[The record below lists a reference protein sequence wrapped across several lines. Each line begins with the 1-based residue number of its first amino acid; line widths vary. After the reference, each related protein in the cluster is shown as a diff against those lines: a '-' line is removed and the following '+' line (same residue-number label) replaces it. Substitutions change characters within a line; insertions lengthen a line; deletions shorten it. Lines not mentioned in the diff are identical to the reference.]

1 MAKRPARASVA
12 LIGALACV
20 SVAFASPAVAGGRDV
35 DPFRGL
41 GAWIDVFDYVPAFQQ
56 LPGPVPVAAGTVD
69 DLAALGVETIY
80 LQAAIDDPREKGLI
94 VDRAR
99 VGAILRRAHEN
110 DVRVVAWYYPQLTDP
125 ARDRRRL
132 EAIIDFRADG
142 ESFDAIALDIESRLV
157 PDVTIRNQRLV
168 RLTRHVREQA
178 GDRAVGAILY
188 PAVQLEVIN
197 PLLWPEF
204 PYGKLDPNVDVWL
217 PMTYWTFRDGAYRDA
232 FTYTEESVRR
242 LRRNLE
248 DRDANVH
255 PIGGLGESALP
266 ADYEAFVRAA
276 REVDALGWSLY
287 DADTTA
293 TTAWRLLRDD
303 DS

>member
-1 MAKRPARASVA
+1 MAKRAARAFVA
-12 LIGALACV
+12 VIGALAC
-20 SVAFASPAVAGGRDV
+20 AAITFATPSGAADRNV
-35 DPFRGL
+35 DPFSGL

-56 LPGPVPVAAGTVD
+56 VPGPVPVAADTVD

-99 VGAILRRAHEN
+99 VGAILRRAHDY

-125 ARDRRRL
+125 ARDRDRL
-132 EAIIDFRADG
+132 EAIIDFRSSG

-157 PDVTIRNQRLV
+157 PDLTIRNQRLV
-168 RLTRHVREQA
+168 RFTRHAREQA
-178 GDRAVGAILY
+178 GDRAVGAIVY

-204 PYGKLDPNVDVWL
+204 PYEKLDPNVDVWL
-217 PMTYWTFRDGAYRDA
+217 PMTYWTFRDGTYRDA
-232 FTYTEESVRR
+232 FNYTEESVRR
-242 LRRNLE
+242 LRRNLK
-248 DRDANVH
+248 DREAEVH
-255 PIGGLGESALP
+255 PIGGLGEATVP
-266 ADYEAFVRAA
+266 ADYEAFLRAA
-276 REVDALGWSLY
+276 REVDAIGWSIY

-293 TTAWRLLRDD
+293 TTAWRLLRD
-303 DS
+303 S